1 MTVIFEQV
9 LILFIFVSIGYA
21 LGKGQ
26 IAKTDHAQIL
36 SGILVN
42 VFLPCN
48 IFKTFSSRFTL
59 AYIRSSYEILLASI
73 GILSV
78 LVSVAHIAA
87 KLFSKET
94 YERYVY
100 QYSLAVPNYGY
111 MGYALAEALLKETG
125 LTNMM
130 TFALPVSLYVY
141 TIGFASLTKRG
152 LNLKKLCNPIMIAT
166 VSGIAAGLCGIS
178 TPEILT
184 SVLQKASGCMA
195 PVSMLL
201 TGIMISEL
209 SVKKIICNPRLYLL
223 TALRLV
229 VIPLLLGSVLSAF
242 CKLPTVQ
249 TAVLFY
255 ALPCGLNTVVFP
267 KLINKNCEIG
277 AGLALIST
285 VFACVTLPVVLG
297 IFI

>member
-9 LILFIFVSIGYA
+9 LILFIFVSVGYA
-21 LGKGQ
+21 LGKSR
-26 IAKTDHAQIL
+26 IAKVEHAQIL

-42 VFLPCN
+42 VFLPCS
-48 IFKTFSSRFTL
+48 IFKTFSTRFTF
-59 AYIRSSYEILLASI
+59 AYLQSSYEILLASA
-73 GILSV
+73 GILIV
-78 LVSVAHIAA
+78 LVSVAHVAA

-94 YERYVY
+94 YERHIYR
-100 QYSLAVPNYGY
+100 YSLAIPNYGY
-111 MGYALAEALLKETG
+111 MSYALAEALLKDTG

-152 LNLKKLCNPIMIAT
+152 LSLKKLCNPIMIAT

-178 TPEILT
+178 TPAIFMN
-184 SVLQKASGCMA
+184 VLQKASGCMA

-209 SVKKIICNPRLYLL
+209 SVKKIICNPKLYAV

-229 VIPLLLGSVLSAF
+229 VIPLVLGAAVSAF
-242 CKLPTVQ
+242 CKVPTVQ
-249 TAVLFY
+249 IAVLFY

-267 KLINKNCEIG
+267 KLVNENCEIG

-285 VFACVTLPVVLG
+285 VFACVTLPFVLG